1 MHGTQKRDTTTPELA
16 PFSIGDAAYGAIV
29 RLRKVLIE
37 LEHSCAPKRRGRPFL
52 HRRPTKVF
60 DMAAR
65 DIVMS
70 QRDCYQHLLYL
81 LDRAEDQLRKQEPH
95 RALET
100 VRYVEFAMRIVTD
113 RVAAAA

>member
-1 MHGTQKRDTTTPELA
+1 
-16 PFSIGDAAYGAIV
+16 
-29 RLRKVLIE
+29 
-37 LEHSCAPKRRGRPFL
+37 
-52 HRRPTKVF
+52 
-60 DMAAR
+60 
-65 DIVMS
+65 MS